1 MLLIR
6 ILKVALEPEVAEIRQ
21 LVYVLYLRC
30 LLWKALEIFFNAD
43 IDVVNVIDI
52 VVGPFVEILKIIVI
66 AIYIIIF
73 GVSFFEI
80 IYSFIALVTAHIR

>member
-21 LVYVLYLRC
+21 LVYVIYLWS
-30 LLWKALEIFFNAD
+30 LLWKALVIFFNSD
-43 IDVVNVIDI
+43 IDVVNIIDI
-52 VVGPFVEILKIIVI
+52 VVGPFVKILKIIMI

-73 GVSFFEI
+73 SVSFLEI
-80 IYSFIALVTAHIR
+80 IDSFIALVTAHIR